1 MWSDIFQHGVKLIE
15 CSFSQVR
22 APSSGHFR
30 KKIEIGDF
38 RCWSKTVFEGKKDL
52 KNPKKF
58 FDQNW

>member
-30 KKIEIGDF
+30 KKYQ
-38 RCWSKTVFEGKKDL
+38 KTVIFGDGQQQFLKEKKI
-52 KNPKKF
+52 
-58 FDQNW
+58 